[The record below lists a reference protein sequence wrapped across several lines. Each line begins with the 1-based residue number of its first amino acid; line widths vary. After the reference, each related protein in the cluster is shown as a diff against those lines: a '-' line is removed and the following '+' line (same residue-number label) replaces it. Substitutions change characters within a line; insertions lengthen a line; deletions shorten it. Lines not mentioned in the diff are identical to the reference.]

1 MSQKQFIQESKEAE
15 MQRGLEKGYMNKDK
29 LEEYDKQLEMID
41 KQITEAV
48 TKQYMDK
55 DENKGTDS
63 TDNKVMTEEEYE
75 KRKMK
80 DMMSMASGMEQ
91 TEIVSSVK
99 EKVDGEARVL
109 KSEIKLDGNKVL
121 EIKKE
126 RVIELEARSEDL
138 LEQVGNKIADINEDK
153 SKIFV
158 ESDRDEKNGHILHTQ
173 NTTKSEENSDLE
185 EILYYDTDDK

>member
-158 ESDRDEKNGHILHTQ
+158 ESDKNEKNGIYITY
-173 NTTKSEENSDLE
+173 SE
-185 EILYYDTDDK
+185 YYKK